1 MGFSFGFNLLSTL
14 FPIMFLAFF
23 ALFIGT
29 FIFMIVRAI
38 GQKRKDDNSPRLVV
52 DARVVSKRMQVGST
66 RHVNHHNHGSHM
78 DTDYSYSHSTTYFV
92 TFEVESGDRMELS
105 VNGSDYGLMVEGDCG
120 KLSFQGSRFLGFA
133 RS

>member
-1 MGFSFGFNLLSTL
+1 MGFAFDWMFTL
-14 FPIMFLAFF
+14 FPIIFLVMFG
-23 ALFIGT
+23 LFVAM
-29 FIFMIVRAI
+29 FISAI
-38 GQKRKDDNSPRLVV
+38 ARDAKRRRKDDNSPRLVV